1 MASLVQ
7 PQMVDIDAV
16 LAVHALQPEQ
26 PPPQPVDNVAAPVNA
41 APGETNAAPAQLQVR
56 FLSCAQCNVIR
67 SPVVWVHDVCIL
79 VYCPDIPSL
88 FPCLLKFPLFPLY
101 YNEFGSYIWLIAW
114 LQLSFLSCFC
124 LSRGA
129 NLVRLIHCLRTE
141 FSCSEA
147 CGTLGLAAALV
158 ISITF
163 LSQCKDM

>member
-1 MASLVQ
+1 MADLVQ

-16 LAVHALQPEQ
+16 LAVHALQQEQ

-41 APGETNAAPAQLQVR
+41 APGETNAAPAQVQVR

-101 YNEFGSYIWLIAW
+101 YNEFGSYIWLIAA

-129 NLVRLIHCLRTE
+129 NLVRPYT
-141 FSCSEA
+141 
-147 CGTLGLAAALV
+147 
-158 ISITF
+158 
-163 LSQCKDM
+163 LSQDGVLVFRGLRDAGLGRCIGYFYNLSIPV